1 MMESLQKN
9 WWLIT
14 VRGVLAILFGL
25 LALLSPMIV
34 IFSLLTFFSFFV
46 ILSGFFII
54 TLAFLGETDNRWLRV
69 FEGLVF
75 IIAGVIILMN
85 PVFAVGGLMIFVA
98 AWAVVSGIMQILGA
112 IRLRKVINNEW
123 LMILNGV
130 ISILFGIVLAANLID
145 GAAVL
150 TMFFGAFAVLSGIF
164 SVMLSFKIKNYKTS

>member
-9 WWLIT
+9 WWLVT

-75 IIAGVIILMN
+75 IIAGVIVLMN
-85 PVFAVGGLMIFVA
+85 PAFAVGGVMIFIA
-98 AWAVVSGIMQILGA
+98 AWAIVSGILAIFGA

-123 LMILNGV
+123 LMIFNGV
-130 ISILFGIVLAANLID
+130 ISIVFGVILAANLID

-150 TMFFGAFAVLSGIF
+150 TMFFGAFAILSGLF
-164 SVMLSFKIKNYKTS
+164 SVMLSFKIKNYKSS